1 MRAAGLG
8 RARACPGAAGRAGR
22 ARGGPGPGAE
32 ALLLRGPAT
41 TCLGPARSFPKLQTA
56 RLPPPLPTL
65 RHQVEGGGEA
75 KEEKGTKATGE

>member
-22 ARGGPGPGAE
+22 AGGGPGAE

-41 TCLGPARSFPKLQTA
+41 TCLGPAGSFPKLQTA
-56 RLPPPLPTL
+56 RLPPPLPAL